1 MGRIFRAGQGFQK
14 TKGLAQR
21 REDAKKKFRT
31 SNSVRLES
39 LTYMLPLCSLR
50 LGERNL
56 VRLEN
61 VTYGVALGIDG
72 ANRGT
77 DNETLTEFS
86 SLVPKDC
93 PIDGRA

>member
-1 MGRIFRAGQGFQK
+1 MLCR
-14 TKGLAQR
+14 
-21 REDAKKKFRT
+21 
-31 SNSVRLES
+31 VRLES
-39 LTYMLPLCSLR
+39 
-50 LGERNL
+50 
-56 VRLEN
+56 

-77 DNETLTEFS
+77 DNETLTKFS